1 MKSEIVRAANL
12 LAAAISEEKGKCYIL
27 RNGDRFQF
35 VSETVLLTELT
46 QAGYKLVAIFR
57 DGFQTVAIT
66 QFKMGGA
73 RR

>member
-1 MKSEIVRAANL
+1 MKKEIVRAANL

-27 RNGDRFQF
+27 HKEGQFRFT
-35 VSETVLLTELT
+35 SETVALVELT
-46 QAGYKLVAIFR
+46 QAGFKMVAIFR
-57 DGFQTVAIT
+57 DGFQTVAVT